1 MEQLV
6 DGFINEL
13 LDRWLDSW
21 SSFPY
26 DCTVQW
32 EMGLILLIYM
42 GFFYQISTYMEQTW
56 FSMMIM
62 GFRLTTYIFLH
73 IGKVRIF

>member
-26 DCTVQW
+26 DCTVQG
-32 EMGLILLIYM
+32 EMDLILLIYM
-42 GFFYQISTYMEQTW
+42 FLFYQIS
-56 FSMMIM
+56 I
-62 GFRLTTYIFLH
+62 
-73 IGKVRIF
+73 

>member
-13 LDRWLDSW
+13 LDHWLDSW

-32 EMGLILLIYM
+32 EMDLNLL
-42 GFFYQISTYMEQTW
+42 T
-56 FSMMIM
+56 
-62 GFRLTTYIFLH
+62 
-73 IGKVRIF
+73 

>member
-32 EMGLILLIYM
+32 EMDHILL
-42 GFFYQISTYMEQTW
+42 
-56 FSMMIM
+56 
-62 GFRLTTYIFLH
+62 FLNVYFVCYLP
-73 IGKVRIF
+73 IGYETDLLMF

>member
-26 DCTVQW
+26 DCTVQG
-32 EMGLILLIYM
+32 EMDLILLIYM
-42 GFFYQISTYMEQTW
+42 FFFTKLVYRTDLIFIDDY
-56 FSMMIM
+56 
-62 GFRLTTYIFLH
+62 GLPAHNLYIFTY
-73 IGKVRIF
+73 